1 MRALPRLAHEKACE
15 VLHRLDRWIGMHDV
29 NVDTTVA
36 FPTLIELVR
45 VLLAVELTP
54 IERDFYS
61 FNNIDILLM
70 RYSVIRV
77 RVHTR

>member
-1 MRALPRLAHEKACE
+1 
-15 VLHRLDRWIGMHDV
+15 MHDV

-36 FPTLIELVR
+36 FPTLVELVR

-61 FNNIDILLM
+61 FNIAIDLI
-70 RYSVIRV
+70 RYSVILDNEIKKTHSPPFAPSMRE
-77 RVHTR
+77 RNS